1 MARLLVAC
9 QVIRY
14 GFFIVRKSFSS
25 FVLNFV
31 IPPRLLW
38 PFTYIY
44 DSSVCDARCTH
55 PASLMVLPS
64 DPLFCIDLPILCES
78 AGAALSTL
86 APGLQH
92 MTVVYGSQPPR
103 ADVLKCT
110 LGSASTCRDRC
121 TLDVKI
127 ATCVHALYLYPC
139 LTCICRS
146 MEYATC
152 ASAGNGMLDLYMS
165 LTAQLTSWLL
175 GADGGSHGR

>member
-14 GFFIVRKSFSS
+14 GFFIVRKSLSS

-64 DPLFCIDLPILCES
+64 DPPFRIDLPILCES

-92 MTVVYGSQPPR
+92 MTVVYGSQTQPGRMSSNALWAPPAR
-103 ADVLKCT
+103 AVIVARWT
-110 LGSASTCRDRC
+110 
-121 TLDVKI
+121 
-127 ATCVHALYLYPC
+127 
-139 LTCICRS
+139 
-146 MEYATC
+146 
-152 ASAGNGMLDLYMS
+152 
-165 LTAQLTSWLL
+165 
-175 GADGGSHGR
+175 

>member
-1 MARLLVAC
+1 MHATASPGWLPRAPCSRQAASPPLHHAWHRESAASLTRLSLGESSMARLLVAC

-64 DPLFCIDLPILCES
+64 DPPFRIDLPILCES

-92 MTVVYGSQPPR
+92 MTVV
-103 ADVLKCT
+103 
-110 LGSASTCRDRC
+110 
-121 TLDVKI
+121 
-127 ATCVHALYLYPC
+127 
-139 LTCICRS
+139 RS
-146 MEYATC
+146 MAL
-152 ASAGNGMLDLYMS
+152 S
-165 LTAQLTSWLL
+165 Q
-175 GADGGSHGR
+175 GGCPQMHSGLRQHVP